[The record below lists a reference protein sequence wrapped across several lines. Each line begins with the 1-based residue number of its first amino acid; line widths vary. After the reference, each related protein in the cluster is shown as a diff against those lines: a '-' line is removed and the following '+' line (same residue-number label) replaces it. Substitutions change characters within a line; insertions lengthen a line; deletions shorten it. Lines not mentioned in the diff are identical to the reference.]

1 MRNCL
6 KVLATSLATLSLVVP
21 AFGQVR
27 ATINVSCSRG
37 ESLAAAV
44 AYAFPNTLINVKG
57 TCAGPIAITTAGLQ
71 INAVGAAGITGG
83 GKDAVTILG
92 ARGVAL
98 SGLTISAG
106 ANGVVATRGAQVTLF
121 NDSVSGNAQ
130 SGIVAEANSSVTV
143 NGGFSKNNG
152 FHGIDVE
159 STSAL
164 LVTGHYGIAGN
175 GVFGINVNNGS
186 SLTLT
191 AATLA
196 VSNNTLGIQ
205 MGTNASGFLDGQ
217 SSLNSS
223 QNFSDGLTI
232 VSGSHMV
239 DFGGTIATNNNFVHG
254 ISLNSKAG
262 LDLDAGSQVTSTGNI
277 GDGVHMEQ
285 SSVMTVFNNPQFSQ
299 VPVAT
304 LLNASFNGV
313 NGVNILTG
321 SRILV
326 DNDAELQATS
336 NIGSGVHLDDGSSL
350 SFGHSIS
357 LLSGVTSTVQ
367 ANGYPDIGLM
377 FGSHLTYV
385 DNDTFGIVACDA
397 TSLIRGPG
405 APACPH

>member
-1 MRNCL
+1 MRNYL
-6 KVLATSLATLSLVVP
+6 KALAAPLFTLIFTVP
-21 AFGQVR
+21 AFGQFKI
-27 ATINVSCSRG
+27 TLNVNCARG
-37 ESLAAAV
+37 ESLTSAV
-44 AYAFPNTLINVKG
+44 ALALPNSVINVKG
-57 TCAGPIAITTAGLQ
+57 TCAGPILITTGGLQ
-71 INAVGAAGITGG
+71 INAVGTAGVNGG
-83 GKDAVTILG
+83 GKDAVTVAG
-92 ARGVAL
+92 ARGVVL
-98 SGLTISAG
+98 SGLAISAG
-106 ANGVVATRGAQVTLF
+106 FNGVVANGGAQLSLL
-121 NDSVSGNAQ
+121 NDSVSQNAQ

-143 NGGFSKNNG
+143 NGGSSQNNG

-164 LVTGHYGIAGN
+164 VVAGSYTIAGN

-196 VSNNTLGIQ
+196 VSSNTLGIQ
-205 MGTNASGFLDGQ
+205 MGTNAAGFLDGQ
-217 SSLNSS
+217 SSLNAS

-239 DFGGTIATNNNFVHG
+239 DFGGTIVTTNNVEHG

-262 LDLDAGSQVTSTGNI
+262 LDLDAGSQVTSTGNN

-304 LLNASFNGV
+304 QLNASFNIA
-313 NGVNILTG
+313 NGVNLLTG

-326 DNDAELQATS
+326 DNDAELVAVS
-336 NIGSGVHLDDGSSL
+336 NQRSGALLDDGSSL

-357 LLSGVTSTVQ
+357 LLPGVASTVQ
-367 ANGYPDIGLM
+367 GNFLSDLVLT
-377 FGSHLTYV
+377 FGSHLTSV
-385 DNDTFGIVACDA
+385 DNDTFGVVVCDA

-405 APACPH
+405 AVTCPH